1 MLANPTDRMLFD
13 HEGHRNV
20 LLPSFDVGPE
30 IPCNQHLIIDGD
42 DAMILD
48 PGGHKLY
55 AKVFSASKRA
65 LGGATIRH
73 MFLSHQDPD
82 IVAAANGW
90 LMALP
95 KLEAWCS
102 KLWARFVPHIGN
114 DRLLFDRMRS
124 IPDAGGRIAL
134 GRSEVWAIPAHFLH
148 SADNFHVYDPVSKIL
163 YTGDLGASIGEGYR
177 VVADFGHHIQ
187 YMAGFHRRY
196 MGSTRALKLWLKLV
210 RQLDISIIAPQHGA
224 AFVGRDRC
232 AALLDW
238 LDSLEV
244 GVDTFEDYTMPTGLL
259 TPAGPEAP

>member
-1 MLANPTDRMLFD
+1 MLANPTDRVLFSQD
-13 HEGHRNV
+13 SHRNV

-42 DAMILD
+42 EAMILD

-55 AKVFSASKRA
+55 AKVFSASKQV
-65 LGGATIRH
+65 LGKATIRH

-95 KLEAWCS
+95 NLEAWCS

-124 IPDAGGRIAL
+124 IPDGGGRIAL
-134 GRSEVWAIPAHFLH
+134 GSGEVWAIPAHFLH
-148 SADNFHVYDPVSKIL
+148 SAGNFHVYDPVSKIL

-177 VVADFGHHIQ
+177 VVADFGDHIK
-187 YMAGFHRRY
+187 YMMGFHKRY

-210 RQLDISIIAPQHGA
+210 RQLDIEIIAPQHGA
-224 AFVGRDRC
+224 LFRGRDQC
-232 AALLDW
+232 QALLDW
-238 LDSLEV
+238 LDELSV
-244 GVDTFEDYTMPTGLL
+244 GVDNFDDYAIPTKSL
-259 TPAGPEAP
+259 TSKTAAL